1 MSCHETQVIFEVMA
15 VLPVWNMIDG
25 EKEEALEERKY
36 FL

>member
-15 VLPVWNMIDG
+15 VWNMIDG